1 MALAHTSDAWSMMA
15 EITTRFYGKTT
26 DTSPPITSFFLI
38 GPQPRR
44 GFS

>member
-15 EITTRFYGKTT
+15 ERIRFYGKTI